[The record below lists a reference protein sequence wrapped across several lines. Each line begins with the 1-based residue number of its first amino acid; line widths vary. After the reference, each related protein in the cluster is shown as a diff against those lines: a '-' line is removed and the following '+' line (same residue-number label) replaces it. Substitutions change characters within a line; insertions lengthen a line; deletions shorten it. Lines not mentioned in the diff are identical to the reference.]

1 MIMTHDPSNTKLS
14 KPDYGDRNYAAAGV
28 INADGSDGPANDKL
42 GIRDTHLAAA
52 YPTSQILHGRYT
64 MTDAADLL
72 AEIPTGREGNS
83 DFPKYRRNFTPLAP
97 ATDELYGNVR
107 SKDFTPEVGAGPH
120 GGLGTAYSP
129 TVVSPGAS
137 AGFSPNTLAVVPGV
151 IPSKAPQDAAA
162 RASTTQPTINPAGF
176 HNDADTA
183 VVGTVRRFTLG
194 EGSNSNTDRRR
205 A

>member
-1 MIMTHDPSNTKLS
+1 MIMSHDPVQRSLS
-14 KPDYGDRNYAAAGV
+14 QPDYGLRDYAAAGV
-28 INADGSDGPANDKL
+28 INANGSDGPANDKL
-42 GIRDTHLAAA
+42 GRRDTNLAAA

-64 MTDAADLL
+64 MTIAADLL
-72 AEIPTGREGNS
+72 AAIPTGDEGNS

-137 AGFSPNTLAVVPGV
+137 EGFSPLNLAVVPGV
-151 IPSKAPQDAAA
+151 IPSKAPTSAVALIA
-162 RASTTQPTINPAGF
+162 TNPAGF

-194 EGSNSNTDRRR
+194 QGSNTVRRP

>member
-1 MIMTHDPSNTKLS
+1 MTHDPSNTKLS

-107 SKDFTPEVGAGPH
+107 SKNFTPEVGS
-120 GGLGTAYSP
+120 GLGTAYSP